1 MWDWV
6 QGIKPIIPITN
17 GVHMRSWQD
26 ERLAEAAKPSMS
38 DESLWGVHQQLKDE
52 LLHEIE
58 RTTGSKM
65 SGDTLLIG
73 FARRAATYK
82 RATLVLRD
90 LEWLQPLLEAGKVQ
104 FVFSGKAH
112 PADQGGKALVAQ
124 IVEMTKRFPNQIAFL
139 ENYNMRLGRLLTRG
153 CDVWLN
159 NPLRPMEASGTSG
172 MKAAANG
179 CLNVSI
185 LDGWWD
191 EGCKHGV
198 NGWQFGDAY
207 EGEGADE
214 HDLHALKSILSNEVL
229 PTYYDDRRR
238 WVAMMRSSVETAV
251 SEFSAAVMLNRY
263 YESLYP

>member
-1 MWDWV
+1 
-6 QGIKPIIPITN
+6 
-17 GVHMRSWQD
+17 MRSSEQPA
-26 ERLAEAAKPSMS
+26 RRCRAIL
-38 DESLWGVHQQLKDE
+38 
-52 LLHEIE
+52 
-58 RTTGSKM
+58 T
-65 SGDTLLIG
+65 LIG

-82 RATLVLRD
+82 RMTLVLRD
-90 LEWLQPLLEAGKVQ
+90 LEWLAPLLEAGKVQ

-124 IVEMTKRFPNQIAFL
+124 IVEMTKKYPNQIAFL

-191 EGCKHGV
+191 EGCQHGV

-207 EGEGADE
+207 EGKV
-214 HDLHALKSILSNEVL
+214 LMNMTFMLS
-229 PTYYDDRRR
+229 R
-238 WVAMMRSSVETAV
+238 A
-251 SEFSAAVMLNRY
+251 F
-263 YESLYP
+263 